1 MSELETKLQRMQDLL
16 KQHQADALLLTRV
29 SSFAWATCGAASY
42 INTASTTGVGSLLIT
57 PKGRYLITDNIEAP
71 RFEKEE
77 KLAAQGWEFR
87 VAPWHAANPALAE
100 LTQGLKLAA
109 DGLYP
114 GAIDLSAEMSRL
126 RANLLP
132 EEGERYRTVS
142 RSCAEAMNA
151 AIRAVRPGMM
161 EYEIAAL
168 LDRETLAR
176 GVQPIVNL
184 IATDDRIF
192 NFRHPLPADKQL
204 DKYAML
210 VLCGR
215 QHGLVTSVTRLVH
228 FGRLPDEVRPKM
240 EAVARIDAAFI
251 AATRPGRTLGD
262 VFKRATAEYRA
273 VGFPD
278 EWQLHHQGG
287 PAAYEPREYVGTP
300 NSTDAVEVGQA
311 YAWNPSITGAKSEDT
326 VLIGPSS
333 NEVMTEI
340 PGWPLLKIEVDGQT
354 WQRPAIL
361 EIV

>member
-1 MSELETKLQRMQDLL
+1 MPELELKLVRIKNLL
-16 KQHQADALLLTRV
+16 AKHQTDALLLQRV

-42 INTASTTGVGSLLIT
+42 INTATTTGVGSLLIT

-71 RFEKEE
+71 RFKKEE
-77 KLAAQGWEFR
+77 KLAAQGWEFK
-87 VAPWHAANPALAE
+87 VAPWYAANPAIAE
-100 LTQGLKLAA
+100 LTSGLKLAA
-109 DGLYP
+109 DGPYP
-114 GAIDLSAEMSRL
+114 DAIDLSNEMARL
-126 RANLLP
+126 RANLLS
-132 EEGERYRTVS
+132 EEDARYRALS
-142 RSCAEAMNA
+142 KLCAEAMDA
-151 AIRAVRPGMM
+151 AIRAVRPGQS
-161 EYEIAAL
+161 EFEIAAL
-168 LDRETLAR
+168 LDREAQMR

-184 IATDDRIF
+184 IATDERIF
-192 NFRHPLPADKQL
+192 NFRHPLPYGKKLQ
-204 DKYAML
+204 KYAML

-215 QHGLVTSVTRLVH
+215 QHGLVTSITRLVH
-228 FGRLPDEVRPKM
+228 FGRLPDEVRQKM

-251 AATRPGRTLGD
+251 AATRPGHTLGD
-262 VFKRATAEYRA
+262 VFKRATDEYRA

-300 NSTDAVEVGQA
+300 NSTDTVEVGQA

-340 PGWPLLKIEVDGQT
+340 PGWPLLKVEVDGQT